1 MARAHTEPIAA
12 GTPLDTLHA
21 VEAPEGVDLAL
32 RLAGVV
38 PRALAYG
45 FDVSVR
51 FAFYFFGAI
60 PLLIWLG
67 DVGFGVWFLLIALG
81 EVIYPV
87 TFELLSDGQ
96 TLGKRVVGIRVV
108 HLDGTRIRWQ
118 ASLLRNLL
126 TAADALPGSYLFALT
141 SMLCSRRFQRIG
153 DHAAGTLVVYVES
166 PRRGDPDAAPASA
179 EPEPPPIALSLDER
193 AAVLA
198 FATRAGDL
206 SPERREEIAG
216 LATPLLEPGH
226 GPAAGQIEAIAAH
239 LRGGVGAR

>member
-1 MARAHTEPIAA
+1 VAHANTDSAA
-12 GTPLDTLHA
+12 GGAPLDTLLA

-45 FDVSVR
+45 FDVTLR
-51 FAFYFFGAI
+51 FAFYAFGAI

-67 DVGFGVWFLLIALG
+67 EVGIGVWFVLIALG

-118 ASLLRNLL
+118 ASLVRNLL
-126 TAADALPGSYLFALT
+126 TAADAMPGTYLFALA

-153 DHAAGTLVVYVES
+153 DHAAGTVVVYAETRRRADAGPPAAVVE
-166 PRRGDPDAAPASA
+166 PT
-179 EPEPPPIALSLDER
+179 PPPIALTVEER

-198 FATRAGDL
+198 FGARAGTL
-206 SPERREEIAG
+206 SPERAEE
-216 LATPLLEPGH
+216 LASLAVPLLAHGH
-226 GPAAGQIEAIAAH
+226 GPATAQLVAIAAH
-239 LRGGVGAR
+239 LRGSDAR

>member
-1 MARAHTEPIAA
+1 MAPARAEPIAPRA
-12 GTPLDTLHA
+12 LLDTLHA

-38 PRALAYG
+38 PRALAFA

-51 FAFYFFGAI
+51 LALYMFGAI
-60 PLLIWLG
+60 PLLAWFG
-67 DVGFGVWFLLIALG
+67 EVGFGVWFMLVALG

-87 TFELLSDGQ
+87 GFELLSDGQ

-118 ASLLRNLL
+118 ASVVRNLL
-126 TAADALPGSYLFALT
+126 TGADALPGTYLFAFV

-153 DHAAGTLVVYVES
+153 DHAAGTVVVYAERDRRANPGPRPAPVE
-166 PRRGDPDAAPASA
+166 PAPPA
-179 EPEPPPIALSLDER
+179 IALTLEER

-198 FATRAGDL
+198 FGARAREL
-206 SPERREEIAG
+206 SPDRREELAG
-216 LATPLLEPGH
+216 LAAPLLAPDRGS
-226 GPAAGQIEAIAAH
+226 AAAQIEAVAAH
-239 LRGGVGAR
+239 LRGSDAR